1 MVEKVFPHPV
11 SQTRREKAVLEFN
24 DEEQQFRQE
33 VRRFAHRR
41 LIPNARQWDEGAP
54 MTPDIL
60 KELTGLGLSGLR
72 VPQEYG
78 GTEASF
84 TMMGIAAEE
93 IGRGDTSV
101 GSYVSLP
108 AMLAETLRA
117 GNNDL
122 QKHWYP
128 RIAEGKVIAAFA
140 LTEPEAGSDAAS
152 LRTRAKRDGDDWVID
167 GEKSSITFAG
177 NADVSVVFA
186 RTGGPGARG
195 VSTFIVPLNVEGVG
209 REVYD
214 TPGER
219 LTQRGAIRFDGVRV
233 PGDHLVGA
241 EGEGFVRAMSNF
253 DYSRTITSLLYV
265 GAAYQSLDE
274 TIAYVKQRQAFG
286 VPVAKFEGVSFKI
299 AEHYVRMEA
308 ARLLCY
314 QALRRKDRG
323 LPHSKDTAVA
333 KIMSMEAAFDTVH
346 ACVLLHGHYGYNKAL
361 PLEMRLRN
369 ILGLEIGAGTYEALK
384 LTIIRELMG
393 KEAMPY
399 K

>member
-1 MVEKVFPHPV
+1 
-11 SQTRREKAVLEFN
+11 
-24 DEEQQFRQE
+24 
-33 VRRFAHRR
+33 
-41 LIPNARQWDEGAP
+41 
-54 MTPDIL
+54 
-60 KELTGLGLSGLR
+60 
-72 VPQEYG
+72 
-78 GTEASF
+78 
-84 TMMGIAAEE
+84 
-93 IGRGDTSV
+93 
-101 GSYVSLP
+101 
-108 AMLAETLRA
+108 
-117 GNNDL
+117 
-122 QKHWYP
+122 
-128 RIAEGKVIAAFA
+128 
-140 LTEPEAGSDAAS
+140 
-152 LRTRAKRDGDDWVID
+152 
-167 GEKSSITFAG
+167 
-177 NADVSVVFA
+177 
-186 RTGGPGARG
+186 
-195 VSTFIVPLNVEGVG
+195 
-209 REVYD
+209 
-214 TPGER
+214 
-219 LTQRGAIRFDGVRV
+219 
-233 PGDHLVGA
+233 
-241 EGEGFVRAMSNF
+241 
-253 DYSRTITSLLYV
+253 
-265 GAAYQSLDE
+265 LDE